1 MSDKE
6 IQLDVPNHHA
16 FEPLPYF
23 EPSKEL
29 LEAYHQALK
38 DAEKDAEF
46 VKKRMDHYK
55 EVLDM
60 ICDDE

>member
-1 MSDKE
+1 MIE
-6 IQLDVPNHHA
+6 IDMHPNHHS

-38 DAEKDAEF
+38 EAEF
-46 VKKRMDHYK
+46 VKKRMDHYRK
-55 EVLDM
+55 TLD
-60 ICDDE
+60 IIFNEE